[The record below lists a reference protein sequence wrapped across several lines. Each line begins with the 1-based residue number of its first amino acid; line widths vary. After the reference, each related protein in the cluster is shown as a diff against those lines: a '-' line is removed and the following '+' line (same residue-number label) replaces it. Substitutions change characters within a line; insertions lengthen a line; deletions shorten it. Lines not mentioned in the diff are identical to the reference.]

1 MRKKMLT
8 RSQISMTVVTER
20 SFLLCSRIKTR
31 LYLEVETFCS
41 IFTRR
46 AKKREGDLLHFA

>member
-41 IFTRR
+41 MFTRR